1 MLKTPSVKLRK
12 KTCFPGPAGLCS
24 LHLAN
29 MNSSSVS
36 LSWDSASGEL
46 DFHRVTVANSSVT
59 NTLIVPKEDRVA
71 LVTGLVDGCT
81 YNVSAARVR
90 GVTAGTAASLTV
102 TTGR

>member
-1 MLKTPSVKLRK
+1 
-12 KTCFPGPAGLCS
+12 
-24 LHLAN
+24 

-81 YNVSAARVR
+81 YNVSAVRVR